1 MWSTKPSNMRYH
13 VQEALK
19 MSGKNNTKLRRL
31 VVMAAKCENT
41 KPSYK
46 TRAIWSADS
55 VTREVTG
62 MYDKTAIL
70 LSSLYSRAS
79 TKKASNQVTSL
90 INEINSN
97 LIKHRNTVISP
108 MMLLDGATKDPEL
121 YGQHTMITF
130 IKQRQLRHH

>member
-62 MYDKTAIL
+62 TYDKTAIPL
-70 LSSLYSRAS
+70 PSLYSRAS
-79 TKKASNQVTSL
+79 TKKDSNQVTSL

-97 LIKHRNTVISP
+97 LIKHRNTVIMCNDASGWS
-108 MMLLDGATKDPEL
+108 DKDPEL
-121 YGQHTMITF
+121 YGQLTMITF